1 MEVAALRAKITKL
14 KDEVCSLKS
23 TYISRIF
30 GMVEIEEIPGMPQST
45 YREDKAV
52 DQESEVDTDE
62 LK

>member
-1 MEVAALRAKITKL
+1 
-14 KDEVCSLKS
+14 
-23 TYISRIF
+23 
-30 GMVEIEEIPGMPQST
+30 MVEIEEIPGMPQST